1 MAAFVEEGEAER
13 VEGEQAGALVGVLA
27 KGDAE
32 CTRDEPDESEEEDE
46 DVWVRRDG
54 KVERAVREGVEHAE
68 VGLAGEE
75 KEDGGA
81 TTGAVIRRSQRVP
94 WLQTLRPVLAK
105 VAMRKAKPSSGEMPS
120 RRISPAAKR
129 RVVRVSEGE
138 RVPKRR
144 MAKGARKRS
153 RV

>member
-81 TTGAVIRRSQRVP
+81 DDGGGDEEEPAGAVAPDIEACAGQGCDEEGEAK
-94 WLQTLRPVLAK
+94 LGGDAEQKDLAGGEEEGG
-105 VAMRKAKPSSGEMPS
+105 SGE
-120 RRISPAAKR
+120 R
-129 RVVRVSEGE
+129 G
-138 RVPKRR
+138 
-144 MAKGARKRS
+144 
-153 RV
+153 